1 MFANQAGEV
10 RVVRGPAGGEHGGV
24 RVPDDDAA
32 GLARHR
38 QGPLVEQDRGRHR
51 PLLLLLGVRAHSG
64 TYSHLRHIYIMYIY
78 PTNLILYKV
87 SK

>member
-38 QGPLVEQDRGRHR
+38 QGPLVEQDRSRNS
-51 PLLLLLGVRAHSG
+51 PLLLLLGIRAHSG
-64 TYSHLRHIYIMYIY
+64 NEEDSR
-78 PTNLILYKV
+78 
-87 SK
+87 S